1 MSAVRDAMQT
11 VLVIGGGEITDVRL
25 MDALAAHPAY
35 RGIIF
40 GRTISRDD
48 GSHREP
54 RDHEATKTADIAT
67 ALAGVDMV
75 VNCIAGNP
83 GTILATTKAL
93 CDAARRNPPRRIIHL
108 SSMTVYGGAEGL
120 VDEETRPE
128 PPLNTYA
135 KVRIECEALVRQYVA
150 DGGDA
155 VIVRPSCVFG
165 PGSEPWASRIARLL
179 SSRRLGDLGSL
190 GDGVCNLIHVD
201 DLVALMI
208 AMLSASDVSGET
220 FNASADWPR
229 PTWNEFLIRFG
240 RAIGATPVARI
251 SARRMQV
258 EVKLLAPLLRGAAL
272 VAGRVGAGRLVPDAM
287 TPSFVRLLRQN
298 ITISGAKVA
307 TRVDIAHTPLDR
319 AIDETARWWRS
330 RDTEAANEPPAAGA
344 TVSYPHPTA
353 TFSSSRPTPDNE
365 VGR

>member
-1 MSAVRDAMQT
+1 M
-11 VLVIGGGEITDVRL
+11 RL
-25 MDALAAHPAY
+25 PRILLTP
-35 RGIIF
+35 GIIL
-40 GRTISRDD
+40 GRTISRDN
-48 GSHREP
+48 GSHVSA
-54 RDHEATKTADIAT
+54 DHEATKTADIAT

-83 GTILATTKAL
+83 RTILATTKAL

-135 KVRIECEALVRQYVA
+135 KARIECEALVREYVA

-179 SSRRLGDLGSL
+179 SARRLGDLGSL

-229 PTWNEFLIRFG
+229 PTWNEFLIRFA
-240 RAIGATPVARI
+240 RAIGATPVERI

-258 EVKLLAPLLRGAAL
+258 EVKLLAPLVARRCPGGWPCRCRQTCSGRNDTIVRASSAAEHHRQRCQGRDQDGHCAYAAGPGDRRDGAVVEVTAYRGSQR
-272 VAGRVGAGRLVPDAM
+272 GPCR
-287 TPSFVRLLRQN
+287 
-298 ITISGAKVA
+298 
-307 TRVDIAHTPLDR
+307 
-319 AIDETARWWRS
+319 
-330 RDTEAANEPPAAGA
+330 GA
-344 TVSYPHPTA
+344 TVSYPHPAA
-353 TFSSSRPTPDNE
+353 TFSSVSRPTPDNE

>member
-1 MSAVRDAMQT
+1 
-11 VLVIGGGEITDVRL
+11 
-25 MDALAAHPAY
+25 
-35 RGIIF
+35 
-40 GRTISRDD
+40 
-48 GSHREP
+48 
-54 RDHEATKTADIAT
+54 
-67 ALAGVDMV
+67 
-75 VNCIAGNP
+75 
-83 GTILATTKAL
+83 
-93 CDAARRNPPRRIIHL
+93 
-108 SSMTVYGGAEGL
+108 MTVYGGAEGL

-135 KVRIECEALVRQYVA
+135 EARIECEALVREYVA

-179 SSRRLGDLGSL
+179 SAKRLGDLGSL

-201 DLVALMI
+201 DLVALLI

-229 PTWNEFLIRFG
+229 PTWNEFLIRFA
-240 RAIGATPVARI
+240 RAIGATPVERI

-298 ITISGAKVA
+298 ITVSGAKA
-307 TRVDIAHTPLDR
+307 STRIAITHTPLDR
-319 AIDETARWWRS
+319 AIDETAQWWKS
-330 RDTEAANEPPAAGA
+330 RHTEAANEPSTQPNRAASGSYTHPAA
-344 TVSYPHPTA
+344 
-353 TFSSSRPTPDNE
+353 TFGSVSRPTPDNE